1 MVFCLPIDN
10 VGYLME
16 VISVLS
22 NRLADA
28 SIAFISTCSDI
39 IEVAF
44 DSSLRFVSYKS
55 SWVCDFDFFVFFF
68 KLYLGDRE
76 ESC

>member
-10 VGYLME
+10 IGYLIE
-16 VISVLS
+16 VISAFS
-22 NRLADA
+22 DA

-55 SWVCDFDFFVFFF
+55 SWVCDFDFFVLFF
-68 KLYLGDRE
+68 KLFFGDRE
-76 ESC
+76 ESW